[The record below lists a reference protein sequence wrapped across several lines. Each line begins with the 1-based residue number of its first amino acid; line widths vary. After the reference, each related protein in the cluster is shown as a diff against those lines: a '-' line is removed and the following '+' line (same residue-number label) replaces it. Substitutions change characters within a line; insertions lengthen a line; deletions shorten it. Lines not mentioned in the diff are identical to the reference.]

1 MDFTKGYTTENG
13 EFIPEGTNVEVTL
26 LKTGEVLTGILLKAS
41 VNEFRL
47 LIGSTVTVHRV
58 GNVNSMQVVED

>member
-26 LKTGEVLTGILLKAS
+26 LRTGEVLTGILLKAS
-41 VNEFRL
+41 VSEFRL

-58 GNVNSMQVVED
+58 GNVNSIRVVKD